1 MVLPLGDDN
10 SDRESIPWVNYGL
23 ILANVLVFVFW
34 QQMGNNDN
42 VTLAWA
48 VVPEEIVTG
57 KDLVTSEQT
66 TNDPLTGQEI
76 KMPGLARTPGSVYL
90 TLLVSMFLHGG
101 LMHLLGNMLFLWVF
115 GDNVEDELG
124 PLRYLGFYLVCGVLA
139 ALSHVALTYAINADP
154 RIPCVGASGAIS
166 GVLGGYV
173 LLFPLKR
180 VTVLLFRIIVEV
192 PAFVAVGS
200 WFLLQAINALGA
212 LGHGSRTGGGVA
224 YGAHVGGFIAGLI
237 LVKLFALGRK
247 KVRSDQSSGYS
258 PRRQPDD

>member
-10 SDRESIPWVNYGL
+10 SDRGTIPWVNYGL

-34 QQMGNNDN
+34 QNMGNNEN
-42 VTLAWA
+42 VLLAWA

-57 KDLVTSEQT
+57 RDVVTSEETPT
-66 TNDPLTGQEI
+66 TPLGQEI
-76 KMPGLARTPGSVYL
+76 KMPGLEPTPVSVYL

-115 GDNVEDELG
+115 GDNVEDQLG
-124 PLRYLGFYLVCGVLA
+124 PLRYLGFYLLCGVVA
-139 ALSHVALTYAINADP
+139 ALSHVALTYAISADP

-166 GVLGGYV
+166 GVLGAYV

-180 VTVLLFRIIVEV
+180 VTVLVFRVIMEV
-192 PAFVAVGS
+192 PAFVAVGA
-200 WFLLQAINALGA
+200 WFVLQAINALGA

-224 YGAHVGGFIAGLI
+224 YGAHVGGFLAGMLLI
-237 LVKLFALGRK
+237 YPFALGRK
-247 KVRSDQSSGYS
+247 NVRSDQSSGYT
-258 PRRQPDD
+258 PRREVD